1 MIEKM
6 MESNIEVENLQ
17 EHENYLN
24 NEVCRRMME
33 MEQER
38 QRNCELWNMGENPN
52 KREERDSLMRDMD
65 LMCSKVKEV
74 RNEKLTVLRK
84 CKSMFENQLTQ
95 GQNELMNMMTCIM
108 KDMKM
113 VKLESDVSNHQR
125 MM

>member
-113 VKLESDVSNHQR
+113 VKCESDVSNHQK